1 LRAPAQTQQ
10 AWVYHV
16 PGGFN
21 EQALSNVVYAYEKA
35 GMLDRELLQWVFSVA
50 ALRLD
55 RRDAPPS
62 FKPQVGLGG
71 LQRGRVCVPCM
82 GGRRGEQALVCQLAT
97 ARCRDRHDT

>member
-1 LRAPAQTQQ
+1 M
-10 AWVYHV
+10 

-50 ALRLD
+50 SLRLD

-62 FKPQVGLGG
+62 FKPQASAGARVRRGDNPSTALSA
-71 LQRGRVCVPCM
+71 LQVAPTPFWQSGACT
-82 GGRRGEQALVCQLAT
+82 GRRQLWAFY
-97 ARCRDRHDT
+97 